1 MKYFGKKWNLKMKMK
16 NTYNFK
22 KNNKK
27 YQIKHIAFISSSY
40 PSTLYPN
47 KSTFVQQLI
56 RSIARMG
63 IKCSVIN
70 PVSIFDRRH
79 GKLPPKIS
87 INSTINENSI
97 KVLRPRF
104 LSFSSKPFFNLNTFY
119 LTQTAFNKAVFRS
132 LSYLKFP
139 VDILYGHFLYP
150 SGYSAVYFAKK
161 LGLPS
166 IVACGESVNP
176 NDKKLWSVEPV
187 GYSKAIHDFKQ
198 VSGVISVSSYLKEIL
213 QLKLKIPGEKI
224 EIFPN
229 GIDLNLFYPR
239 NRYKMRKKFGFPIDK
254 TIIIFVGHFENRKG
268 PQRVL
273 EAVKGLK
280 NIGIVFIGG
289 GNIPLESE
297 NILFKG
303 ILKHSLIPEMLSAGD
318 FFVLPTLE
326 EGSCNAIIEALACGL
341 PVITSNGKFND
352 DIINDEVAINVDP
365 LNVVQICNAIIKLM
379 NDRELR
385 NKMSLKAVKWVRN
398 FDINIRAKNII
409 EWMSAI
415 IENKKIRKDFLL

>member
-1 MKYFGKKWNLKMKMK
+1 MKYFGKKRDLKMKMK
-16 NTYNFK
+16 NSYNFK
-22 KNNKK
+22 KDNDKF
-27 YQIKHIAFISSSY
+27 QIRHIVFIASNY

-47 KSTFVQQLI
+47 KGTFVQQLV
-56 RSIARMG
+56 RGIARMG

-79 GKLPPKIS
+79 GRLTPKIS
-87 INSTINENSI
+87 IDSTINENSI
-97 KVLRPRF
+97 KILKPHF

-119 LTQTAFNKAVFRS
+119 LTQIAFNKAVFRS
-132 LSYLKFP
+132 LSYLDFP
-139 VDILYGHFLYP
+139 VDILYGHFIYP

-161 LGLPS
+161 MRLPS
-166 IVACGESVNP
+166 IVACGESVNS
-176 NDKKLWSVEPV
+176 NNKKLWSVEPI
-187 GYSKAIHDFKQ
+187 GYQKAINDFKQ
-198 VSGVISVSSYLKEIL
+198 VSGIIAVSSLLKEIL
-213 QLKLKIPGEKI
+213 QSKLKIPEEKI
-224 EIFPN
+224 KVFPN
-229 GIDLNLFYPR
+229 GVDLNLFYSR
-239 NRYKMRKKFGFPIDK
+239 NKYKMRKKHGLPLDK
-254 TIIIFVGHFENRKG
+254 TIIVFIGHFENRKG

-303 ILKHSLIPEMLSAGD
+303 MLKHSLIPEMLSAGD

-352 DIINDEVAINVDP
+352 DIINDKVSITVNP
-365 LNVVQICNAIIKLM
+365 LDICQIRNAIIKLM

-385 NKMSLKAVKWVRN
+385 NKMSLEAVKWARN
-398 FDINIRAKNII
+398 FDIDIRVRNIVEWMNII
-409 EWMSAI
+409 
-415 IENKKIRKDFLL
+415 IEDNNV

>member
-1 MKYFGKKWNLKMKMK
+1 MKYFGKKWDLKMKMK

-27 YQIKHIAFISSSY
+27 YQIKHIAFISSNY

-47 KSTFVQQLI
+47 NGTFVQQLI
-56 RSIARMG
+56 RAIARIG
-63 IKCSVIN
+63 IKCTIIS
-70 PVSIFDRRH
+70 PVSIFNRRH

-87 INSTINENSI
+87 IDSTINENSI

-119 LTQTAFNKAVFRS
+119 LTQIAFNKAVFRS
-132 LSYLKFP
+132 LSYLDFP
-139 VDILYGHFLYP
+139 VDILYGHFIYP
-150 SGYSAVYFAKK
+150 SGYSAVHFAKK
-161 LGLPS
+161 LGITS
-166 IVACGESVNP
+166 IVSCGESVCFN
-176 NDKKLWSVEPV
+176 NKKLWSVEPI
-187 GYSKAIHDFKQ
+187 GYQKAIHDFKQ
-198 VSGVISVSSYLKEIL
+198 VSGIIAVSSLLKEIL
-213 QLKLKIPGEKI
+213 QYKLKIPEEKI
-224 EIFPN
+224 KVFPN
-229 GIDLNLFYPR
+229 GVDLNLFYPL
-239 NRYKMRKKFGFPIDK
+239 NKYKMRKKHGLPLDK
-254 TIIIFVGHFENRKG
+254 TIIVFVGHFENRKG

-289 GNIPLESE
+289 GNMPLESE

-326 EGSCNAIIEALACGL
+326 EGSCNAIIEAFACGL

-352 DIINDEVAINVDP
+352 DIINDEVAMNIDP
-365 LNVVQICNAIIKLM
+365 LNVVQIRNAIIKLM

-385 NKMSLKAVKWVRN
+385 NKMSLEAVKWARN
-398 FDINIRAKNII
+398 FDIDIRVRNIVEWMNII
-409 EWMSAI
+409 I
-415 IENKKIRKDFLL
+415 KNNNV